1 MAQFCFNVGKTL
13 IVQGKA
19 NAGVTTLKAALV
31 YGTKTGINEDLTTM
45 QAVEDVTS
53 VTLNGVGNRPT
64 LTSVTVTTDQ
74 TDNRAEIDCAAFS
87 FAADAGQSALAL
99 ILYDAT
105 TDTNETTRIPI
116 AFFDTNFGAGIAMD
130 GGLNVSIPTELLYVA

>member
-1 MAQFCFNVGKTL
+1 MAQFAFNVGKTL
-13 IVQGKA
+13 VVQGKA
-19 NAGVTTLKAALV
+19 NAGVTTLRAACI

-45 QAVEDVTS
+45 AAIDAVTS
-53 VTLNGVGNRPT
+53 VVLSTERVT

-74 TDNRAEIDCAAFS
+74 TDNRAEIDCAAFA
-87 FAADAGQSALAL
+87 FAADAGQTALA
-99 ILYDAT
+99 IVIYDAT
-105 TDTNETTRIPI
+105 TNTDDTTRIPV